1 MMKSPT
7 FFCLVAFSAIVGT
20 PSAVAARSVIPPTF
34 SELVTNATEIFIGRV
49 VSRESRWVDTPAG
62 AVIFTDVTFGV
73 EENLKGNHQQQTTL
87 RFRGGTVGDITLA
100 VADMPQFVLG
110 DRDLLFVESRNAVSP
125 LVGFMHGRFRIQREL
140 SSGIDRIATH
150 DGRPLAAT
158 ASLGPAG
165 PGGPGMGIGPGLS
178 LSNFRAE
185 ILARIRAGIAR

>member
-1 MMKSPT
+1 MKSFT
-7 FFCLVAFSAIVGT
+7 LSRFVAFCAIVGT
-20 PSAVAARSVIPPTF
+20 ASTVAARSVIPPTF
-34 SELVTNATEIFIGRV
+34 SELVSNATEIFIGHV

-62 AVIFTDVTFGV
+62 PVIFTDVTFGV
-73 EENLKGNHQQQTTL
+73 EEILKGNQQQQTTL
-87 RFRGGTVGDITLA
+87 RFRGGTVGDVTLA
-100 VADMPQFVLG
+100 VADMPKFAPG

-165 PGGPGMGIGPGLS
+165 PGGQGMGIGRGLS
-178 LSNFRAE
+178 LSDFRAE